1 MPPSRARR
9 YMGQWVTSMPLRM
22 TLPASGSIMPQ
33 VMRKLVV
40 LPAPLGPKQAD
51 DLAAIDA
58 EIDAVDHAA
67 AAVGLH
73 QSLDFE
79 HRFTPSNPYLTRC
92 ILSKFG
98 K

>member
-9 YMGQWVTSMPLRM
+9 YMGQWVTSTPLSV

-51 DLAAIDA
+51 DLAALDV
-58 EIDAVDHAA
+58 EVDAVDDAA

-73 QSLDFE
+73 QSLDFQ
-79 HRFTPSNPYLTRC
+79 HAGRVPSSRYRC
-92 ILSKFG
+92 ECCDPC
-98 K
+98 